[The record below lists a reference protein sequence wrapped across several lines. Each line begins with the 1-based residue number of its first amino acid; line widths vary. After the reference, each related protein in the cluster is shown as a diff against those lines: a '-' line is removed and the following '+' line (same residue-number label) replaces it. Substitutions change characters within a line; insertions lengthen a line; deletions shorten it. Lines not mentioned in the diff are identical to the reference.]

1 MTLTVQSVRSVVFG
15 MLNEQISFSANF
27 IMIGPQEN
35 ASLMRSWML
44 IQYVMNSNNI
54 HVGKITAIN
63 AMITIHNLLV
73 EEKKIYKYINSAFS
87 H

>member
-1 MTLTVQSVRSVVFG
+1 
-15 MLNEQISFSANF
+15 
-27 IMIGPQEN
+27 
-35 ASLMRSWML
+35 MRSWML
-44 IQYVMNSNNI
+44 LLLQYVMNSNNI

-63 AMITIHNLLV
+63 TMITMHNLLV